1 MSQNILL
8 DNHCSGRG
16 GWRLPDLK
24 AFAGSFFYAHQL
36 KYPLAVLLAALPGKQ
51 DTTKLTGVVDQQ
63 VLAFTVTSG
72 FSAGRT
78 ARDDV

>member
-24 AFAGSFFYAHQL
+24 AFAGCFFDACQFE
-36 KYPLAVLLAALPGKQ
+36 YPLAVLLAALPGEQ

-63 VLAFTVTSG
+63 VFAFAVASG
-72 FSAGRT
+72 FSTGRT
-78 ARDDV
+78 ARYDV